1 MIGECGAAWDWS
13 CYSPMDSR
21 AGSPK
26 ILTATTH
33 RSLAQWTVLS
43 PARDRERAGRG
54 CPSHPHVIALSGTPP
69 DFVVAWPDMSALELI
84 RRGLT
89 RRRELASD
97 FTPVTR
103 HLGGCRC
110 QTSQRSSRK
119 RLRYVPPTPHLC
131 YPASRS
137 CSYLTPIETMH

>member
-1 MIGECGAAWDWS
+1 
-13 CYSPMDSR
+13 MDSC
-21 AGSPK
+21 P
-26 ILTATTH
+26 
-33 RSLAQWTVLS
+33 
-43 PARDRERAGRG
+43 PREIERELRG

-103 HLGGCRC
+103 HLGGFR
-110 QTSQRSSRK
+110 R
-119 RLRYVPPTPHLC
+119 
-131 YPASRS
+131 
-137 CSYLTPIETMH
+137 